1 MDELMEKCKVAVT
14 SFSEIELAYWF
25 GSRAQGKGTPLS
37 DWDFAVKYNKEMTWK
52 EQLNIR
58 STIADCLETD
68 AVDLV
73 DWDQAPL
80 SLRYAIVQDGV
91 LLLSRDESLRVDF
104 ETDTRSRYWDF
115 EGYRR
120 EYQEAFFQRAIER
133 GL

>member
-1 MDELMEKCKVAVT
+1 
-14 SFSEIELAYWF
+14 
-25 GSRAQGKGTPLS
+25 
-37 DWDFAVKYNKEMTWK
+37 MTWK

-80 SLRYAIVQDGV
+80 ALRYAIVQEGV

-104 ETDTRSRYWDF
+104 ETETRSRYWDF
-115 EGYRR
+115 EGHRR
-120 EYQEAFFQRAIER
+120 EYQEAFFRRAIER

>member
-1 MDELMEKCKVAVT
+1 MDKLIEKCKAAVT

-58 STIADCLETD
+58 SAIADCLKTD

-80 SLRYAIVQDGV
+80 SLRYAIVQEGV

-104 ETDTRSRYWDF
+104 ETETRSRYWDF
-115 EGYRR
+115 EPYRR
-120 EYQEAFFQRAIER
+120 EYQEAFFKRAIER
-133 GL
+133 EV